1 MTIDTS
7 TQSVDTP
14 LSITPQQWREL
25 NAQLVELQTQLAF
38 QEDALQALDDVV
50 TRQQQSIDRLMQ
62 LQQRLERQLVD
73 QADTAEQAPAD
84 QRSALLRRYTKWC

>member
-1 MTIDTS
+1 MTLDTRTTS
-7 TQSVDTP
+7 AEPVDTP
-14 LSITPQQWREL
+14 LSITAQQWREL

-50 TRQQQSIDRLMQ
+50 TRQQQSIDRLEQ
-62 LQQRLERQLVD
+62 LQQRLERQLID

-84 QRSALLRRYTKWC
+84 QRPPHY